1 MTCQLLVYQKMDKNI
16 VYELEKTLH
25 EINSQTLALFREKK
39 FPVSKEQWLI
49 LKRISEEEGSS
60 QKDIAKDTFKDPAAL
75 TRMLDLLAKKGFVQR
90 KGSKRDR
97 RTFDVYLTVEGNR
110 LVNRIRPIL
119 ENLNLT
125 VSRKLSAR
133 DKTYLFE
140 ILAKVQAH

>member
-1 MTCQLLVYQKMDKNI
+1 MRILSSNFS
-16 VYELEKTLH
+16 EL
-25 EINSQTLALFREKK
+25 SFSLF
-39 FPVSKEQWLI
+39 
-49 LKRISEEEGSS
+49 KRSTIIGKEGSS

>member
-1 MTCQLLVYQKMDKNI
+1 MDKNI

-75 TRMLDLLAKKGFVQR
+75 TRMLDLLAKKRVCAKKR
-90 KGSKRDR
+90 IEARSKN
-97 RTFDVYLTVEGNR
+97 V
-110 LVNRIRPIL
+110 
-119 ENLNLT
+119 
-125 VSRKLSAR
+125 
-133 DKTYLFE
+133 
-140 ILAKVQAH
+140 